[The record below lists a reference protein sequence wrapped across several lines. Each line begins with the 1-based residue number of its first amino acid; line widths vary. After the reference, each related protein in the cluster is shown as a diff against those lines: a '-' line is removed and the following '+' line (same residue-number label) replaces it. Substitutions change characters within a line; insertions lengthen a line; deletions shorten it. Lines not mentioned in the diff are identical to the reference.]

1 MFKHAFAAAAAVL
14 LLAVLVP
21 QASAV
26 INVTANRPGCHGGG
40 FEVWDGDTFAG
51 CASYD
56 SGPGPGPSDG
66 GGGGFYG
73 GGGGGSRDTSQNTG
87 DHSTQRDAAK
97 KSPCDQTGESTVAGD
112 PVVFSTGNE
121 VSAET
126 DFVSVGNMGLSLTR
140 TYDYFWN
147 GIGIF
152 GRRWLSNY
160 DYKLLFT
167 TNDPTSSCYTRPGN
181 SVCDPAGKPIWALRP
196 DGRMIKFNYSSS
208 PSPGWY
214 EDKASPIAKILK
226 SGSTYVLYSED
237 HTVETYD
244 AAGFPSSIQSRQGIG
259 WTFQY
264 DASHYLTRVTHS
276 SGRHV
281 DFTWTNGLLTKVTDP
296 AGNAYQYS
304 YKTLSVTASN
314 TVVVTQ
320 PAAHAQSTLSA
331 GTMSARPMMLP
342 PYDPG
347 QDDPPPTPPTPPIN
361 SMVAVLTGAIQPGSA
376 PTHLTYHY
384 EDSRFQTAL
393 TGKTI
398 NGVRLS
404 WISYDINGRAIE
416 TKLAGGVERY
426 QFAYVLDSTG
436 YVKTTT
442 VTNPLG
448 KATTYTFDANGNQI
462 SVEGRAS
469 THCPSTIKSRV
480 YDANGYLSASN
491 DFLGHATTYDFDA
504 KGQLLQTVENAG
516 ATDASQQRVTKYV
529 WDADNRKTKET
540 VVGDHEISYVYG
552 TGDRLASVTIKNL
565 SSKVSASQG
574 QSRTTTYTYTT
585 WPNGLVASLVVDGPL
600 AGTGDAI
607 TYSYSQ
613 AGDLLSVKN
622 GLGQTTTYEGYNN
635 LGLPQFVTGP
645 NGNKTGYL
653 YDARGRVVQVQT
665 YRSGTTQY
673 TTYDY
678 DGFGNLTK
686 VTQPDGQYRGYQYD
700 AAGRLLSEYEPEVGG
715 TFAQTVYSYN
725 AMSLPISITT
735 QRVYAEPQRGAT
747 P

>member
-1 MFKHAFAAAAAVL
+1 MFKQVFTAAAVV
-14 LLAVLVP
+14 LLAGAVVP

-26 INVTANRPGCHGGG
+26 ESVNVSADRPGCHGGG
-40 FEVWDGDTFAG
+40 FEVWYGDSFAG

-56 SGPGPGPSDG
+56 SGPGPSDGG

-73 GGGGGSRDTSQNTG
+73 GGGPRDTAQNTG
-87 DHSTQRDAAK
+87 DHSTQRDAAE
-97 KSPCDQTGESTVAGD
+97 KSPCDKTGESTVAGD

-126 DFVSVGNMGLSLTR
+126 DFASVGDMGLSLTR
-140 TYDYFWN
+140 TYNYYWN

-181 SVCDPAGKPIWALRP
+181 TVCDPTGKPIWALRP
-196 DGRMIKFNYSSS
+196 DGRMIKFNYASS

-226 SGSTYVLYSED
+226 SGSTYALYSED
-237 HTVETYD
+237 HTVEVYD
-244 AAGFPSSIQSRQGIG
+244 AAGFPASIQSRQGVG

-281 DFTWTNGLLTKVTDP
+281 DFTWANGLLSKVTDP
-296 AGNAYQYS
+296 AGNVYQYS
-304 YKTLSVTASN
+304 YKTLSLTTSN
-314 TVVVTQ
+314 TVLAAQTTTGQLQTTLDNGTVATQ
-320 PAAHAQSTLSA
+320 QTL
-331 GTMSARPMMLP
+331 LP
-342 PYDPG
+342 SYEPG
-347 QDDPPPTPPTPPIN
+347 QDDPPPVPSTPLIN
-361 SMVAVLTGAIQPGSA
+361 SMVAVLTGTTQPGAA
-376 PTHLTYHY
+376 PTHIAYHY

-426 QFAYVLDSTG
+426 QFAYALDSTG
-436 YVKTTT
+436 HVKTTT
-442 VTNPLG
+442 VINPLG
-448 KATTYTFDANGNQI
+448 KATTYTFDANGNQV

-504 KGQLLQTVENAG
+504 KGQLLQMVENAG

-529 WDADNRKTKET
+529 WDSDNRKTKET
-540 VVGDHEISYVYG
+540 VVGDHEISFVYG
-552 TGDRLASVTIKNL
+552 TGDRLASVTVKNL
-565 SSKVSASQG
+565 SNKVSASQG
-574 QSRTTTYTYTT
+574 QTRTTTYTYTT
-585 WPNGLVASLVVDGPL
+585 WSNGLVASLVVDGPL
-600 AGTGDAI
+600 AGTGDAL
-607 TYSYSQ
+607 TYTYSQ

-622 GLGQTTTYEGYNN
+622 ALGQTTIYEGYNN

-665 YRSGTTQY
+665 YRNGATQY

-678 DGFGNLTK
+678 DGFGNLVK
-686 VTQPDGQYRGYQYD
+686 VTQPDGQYRGYRYD
-700 AAGRLLSEYEPEVGG
+700 AAGRLLSEYEPEAGG
-715 TFAQTVYSYN
+715 TFAQIVYAYN
-725 AMSLPISITT
+725 VMSLPTSITT
-735 QRVYAEPQRGAT
+735 QRVYAEPQRGTT